1 MILNTNPT
9 EYGFFDPS
17 MAEKGRELRDAYVT
31 AQPFPHIVMD
41 DFLDKETIA
50 LCLRDFPKAKNAAVA
65 SYSRKQESK
74 KVEYRPETLAP
85 SLRALFYSFNS
96 MPFISFLE
104 NVTGIKGL
112 VPDPYFAGGGLHEI
126 FTGGYLNI
134 HADFNHH
141 APLNL
146 ERRINVLIYLNENWK
161 EEYGGCLELWE
172 KGMKSRHARIV
183 PLLNRCVIF
192 NTSADSLHG
201 NPDPICHPQ
210 GVSRRA
216 IALYYY
222 TATWDELRRHRTTQ
236 FEVRP
241 NSKDAAD
248 YQVRV
253 GELMEDV
260 VPPVLL
266 RTTRKV
272 IRRVKNLSQWRDR
285 KSENARN
292 IETHESEV

>member
-1 MILNTNPT
+1 MILSTNPT
-9 EYGFFDPS
+9 EYGFFDPLL
-17 MAEKGRELRDAYVT
+17 AEKGRELRDAYVT
-31 AQPFPHIVMD
+31 AQPFQHIVLD
-41 DFLDKETIA
+41 DFLDQETIA
-50 LCLRDFPKAKNAAVA
+50 LCLREFPRGKSAPSA

-74 KVEYRPETLAP
+74 KVEYRPESLAP

-96 MPFISFLE
+96 LPFISFLE
-104 NVTGIKGL
+104 NLTGINGL

-141 APLNL
+141 GLMNL
-146 ERRINVLIYLNENWK
+146 ERRINVLIYLNEDWK

-172 KGMKSRHARIV
+172 KGMRSRSERIV
-183 PLLNRCVIF
+183 PILNRCVIF

-201 NPDPICHPQ
+201 NPDPVCHPQ
-210 GVSRRA
+210 GISRRA

-222 TATWDELRRHRTTQ
+222 TATWSELRRARTTQ
-236 FEVRP
+236 FATRP
-241 NSKDAAD
+241 NSNDAAD
-248 YQVRV
+248 LQVRV
-253 GELMEDV
+253 GELMEEV

-272 IRRVKNLSQWRDR
+272 IRRVKSLSQRRYR
-285 KSENARN
+285 KSEDARN
-292 IETHESEV
+292 IATHESEG